1 MKCELNAM
9 KYEEV
14 CAFLTQRGV
23 EYEEREIEQVRPNG
37 ILTAVPGSPHVD
49 GAAFQSPAKC
59 AASISGA
66 RTAPAGSA
74 TSSVTTAPPPRHR
87 RNPDQ
92 AQRPCPRL
100 FELPPDDP
108 SHQAMANGRRAAQP
122 RCRATVSDANGPQGG
137 W

>member
-1 MKCELNAM
+1 M

-23 EYEEREIEQVRPNG
+23 EYEGREIEQVRPNG

-74 TSSVTTAPPPRHR
+74 TSSVTTAPPSTSQEKPR
-87 RNPDQ
+87 PGS
-92 AQRPCPRL
+92 AT
-100 FELPPDDP
+100 LP
-108 SHQAMANGRRAAQP
+108 SSVRT
-122 RCRATVSDANGPQGG
+122 ATG
-137 W
+137 